1 MSQQASQRDSITRRD
16 IMKSAAVASAAA
28 LAGAVATPAVH
39 AAGSERVRVGLVGS
53 GRRGIGAAQD
63 CANSTTNI
71 EITAIGD
78 LFPDKMS
85 EAVSTLQEK
94 LGDRW
99 KVNRDRM
106 FIGFDAY
113 QKVIASDVDVVLL
126 CTPPGFRPEH
136 LRAAVEAGKHVFM
149 EKPVAVDPVGARSV
163 IASSDIAAKKS
174 LSLVAGTQR
183 RHQNNYMEAMKRLK
197 DGAIGKI
204 RAAQGYWLGDYSY
217 YMPVIKKP
225 EWSDVE
231 WHIRNWN
238 YFAWLSGDIIV
249 EQHVHN
255 LDVLRWA
262 IGANPIKC
270 IGNGSRQVR
279 TGPEFG
285 HIYDNFSISY
295 EFPGYVTALS
305 MCRQMKGTSHRV
317 SERILGA
324 DGSLYTDG
332 GGNATIDGKNAWK
345 YDGPAINPYVQEHTH
360 LIEAIRGG
368 KPINEGRQVAE
379 STLMAIMGRISAYT
393 GREISWDWVMSGS
406 NLDLSPKKLEFGPL
420 PVAEVAVPGETKLI

>member
-1 MSQQASQRDSITRRD
+1 MSKHEVSRREV
-16 IMKSAAVASAAA
+16 MKAAIATAA
-28 LAGAVATPAVH
+28 LAGAAATPAVH
-39 AAGSERVRVGLVGS
+39 AAGSEKIGVGLIGA
-53 GRRGIGAAQD
+53 GRRGVGAAQD
-63 CANSTTNI
+63 CVNSTGNV
-71 EITAIGD
+71 ELTAIGD
-78 LFPDKMS
+78 LFPDKMK
-85 EAVSTLQEK
+85 EAVGTIKEK
-94 LGDRW
+94 LGDKW
-99 KVNRDRM
+99 KVTDERT

-126 CTPPGFRPEH
+126 CAPPGFRPAH
-136 LRAAVEAGKHVFM
+136 LKAAVEAGKHVFM
-149 EKPVAVDPVGARSV
+149 EKPVAVDPVGVRSV
-163 IASSDIAAKKS
+163 MATSDVAAKKN

-183 RHQNNYMEAMKRLK
+183 RHQNNYVQAMKRLQ

-217 YMPVIKKP
+217 YMPVVKKP

-231 WHIRNWN
+231 WQIRNWN

-262 IGANPIKC
+262 IGANPVKC

-285 HIYDNFSISY
+285 HIYDNFSVSY
-295 EFPGYVTALS
+295 EFPNGVNALS

-317 SERILGA
+317 SERVIGA

-345 YDGPAINPYVQEHTH
+345 YDGPAVNPYVQEHTD
-360 LIEAIRGG
+360 LIDAIRSG
-368 KPINEGRQVAE
+368 KQINEGRQVAE

-393 GREISWDWVMSGS
+393 GREISWDWAMSGS
-406 NLDLSPKKLEFGPL
+406 NLDLSPKRMEFGAL